1 MSDKSIDPSE
11 DGARLSDAANCPD
24 CKRIWARYSNA
35 FCERHSIA
43 GWKKQDKIVE
53 SYLTA
58 NRPIKADKQKGSVAK
73 AKPAI
78 RDQKI
83 AESPSKQESS
93 ETTVPNWLKNFGIG
107 IAAIFLLLLGLG
119 GCFAALEALGI
130 ITPPE
135 STDQRTESEETS
147 KTPTFM
153 PSITGKSYSKAD
165 ELLDEICDENQCEYY
180 DLYLD
185 RSVWDS
191 SNWRVVD
198 QAPPS
203 GTLVEDIYLVC
214 IGIVKNDE
222 LSVQRNYK
230 FPTACPKSNSAAV
243 IEREK
248 SWIPDGY
255 EEDFD
260 GFASDGT
267 LRFEDCKFEG
277 KSGRCAYYEY
287 LTRDGLT
294 NGAFVKVQWL
304 NSLNE
309 VVDVSLFTTSGS
321 VNPGGKFEFV
331 AFLPN
336 STWDKPVS
344 PRILEISG

>member
-1 MSDKSIDPSE
+1 MSDKSLDPNE
-11 DGARLSDAANCPD
+11 DGARLNEAASCPD
-24 CKRIWARYSNA
+24 CKNIWARYSNA
-35 FCERHSIA
+35 FCARHSIA
-43 GWKKQDKIVE
+43 GWSKRDEIVT

-58 NRPIKADKQKGSVAK
+58 NRPIKTDKQKGSVAK
-73 AKPAI
+73 PKPAI
-78 RDQKI
+78 TKQKI
-83 AESPSKQESS
+83 AESELKQES
-93 ETTVPNWLKNFGIG
+93 ETATVPKWLKTVGG
-107 IAAIFLLLLGLG
+107 TIAAIFLLLLGLG

-130 ITPPE
+130 YTPPE
-135 STDQRTESEETS
+135 TTDQLTKSDESPKTS
-147 KTPTFM
+147 TFM
-153 PSITGKSYSKAD
+153 PSITGKSYTQAD
-165 ELLDEICDENQCEYY
+165 DLLDEICEENQCEYY
-180 DLYLD
+180 DLILT

-198 QAPPS
+198 QAPPA
-203 GTLVEDIYLVC
+203 GTPVEDIYLVC

-222 LSVQRNYK
+222 LSFQRNYNL
-230 FPTACPKSNSAAV
+230 PTACPKSNSEAV

-277 KSGRCAYYEY
+277 KRGRCAYYQY
-287 LTRDGLT
+287 VTRDGLT

-309 VVDVSLFTTSGS
+309 VVDVSLFTTSGL
-321 VNPGGKFEFV
+321 VNPGGKFDFF

-344 PRILEISG
+344 PRILDISG

>member
-1 MSDKSIDPSE
+1 VSDNSIDPSE
-11 DGARLSDAANCPD
+11 DEARLSDAANCPD
-24 CKRIWARYSNA
+24 CKQIWARYSNA
-35 FCERHSIA
+35 FCECHSIA
-43 GWKKQDKIVE
+43 GWKKQDQIVA

-58 NRPIKADKQKGSVAK
+58 NRPNKADKQKGSVAK

-78 RDQKI
+78 KDKKV
-83 AESPSKQESS
+83 AESTSKQESK

-130 ITPPE
+130 YTPPE
-135 STDQRTESEETS
+135 STDQRTESDETS

-185 RSVWDS
+185 RSVWNN

-203 GTLVEDIYLVC
+203 GTPVDDIYLVC

-230 FPTACPKSNSAAV
+230 FPTACPKSNSEAV

-267 LRFEDCKFEG
+267 GGLEDCKFEG

-321 VNPGGKFEFV
+321 VNPGGKFDFF

-344 PRILEISG
+344 PRILDISG